1 ELRGTYAGVAH
12 PATIAH
18 LRALGVTT
26 IELLPVHASTNEHH
40 LVDKGLT
47 NYWGYNTI
55 GFFAP
60 EPRYAM
66 ASSRAAGAG
75 AVLDEVKGMVQL
87 LHEAGIEVVLDVVYN
102 HTCEGGT
109 GGPQV
114 SWRGLDPTVY
124 YRHDGGSPAQFADVT
139 GCGNTLDFRRTPVVR
154 MALDSLR

>member
-1 ELRGTYAGVAH
+1 
-12 PATIAH
+12 
-18 LRALGVTT
+18 
-26 IELLPVHASTNEHH
+26 
-40 LVDKGLT
+40 
-47 NYWGYNTI
+47 YNTI

-109 GGPQV
+109 GGPPV

-154 MALDSLR
+154 MALDSLRFWASEVGVDGFRFDLAVTLGRGHDGYTADHPFL